1 MKKTAVRKNTDKI
14 ADTSIASVNTPSL
27 TAKRLKKAIES
38 LSQSTVKPDPY
49 KKVRGVVRKGETPKA
64 PVTGRK
70 LPNKQLNESEDDDML
85 QKSTYKHKE
94 ILMQQ
99 INANSYRNTV
109 DFNTFDDTE
118 RE

>member
-1 MKKTAVRKNTDKI
+1 M
-14 ADTSIASVNTPSL
+14 
-27 TAKRLKKAIES
+27 
-38 LSQSTVKPDPY
+38 KPDPY

-94 ILMQQ
+94 ILM
-99 INANSYRNTV
+99 
-109 DFNTFDDTE
+109 
-118 RE
+118 